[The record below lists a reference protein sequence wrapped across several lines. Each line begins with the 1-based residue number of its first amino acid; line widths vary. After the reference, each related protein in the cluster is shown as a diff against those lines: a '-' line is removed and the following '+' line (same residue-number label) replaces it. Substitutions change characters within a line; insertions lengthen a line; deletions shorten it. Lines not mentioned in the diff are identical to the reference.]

1 MVVGLG
7 DKIDIGEIGNYIKYA
22 LESKDFDCAK
32 LACGIIS
39 DLSGSMEQRM
49 NEYLD
54 DFVPCLH
61 NILRDQEID
70 RKIKLPALHALG
82 DLCVYCGE
90 QFNQKY
96 LAGTLV
102 ILSLAARMSTQV
114 QAYQHDADTLEFLE
128 DLREEIIDQYITILI
143 AAGDT
148 NCLAHFNTYLESV
161 FDFLEETVKIEGYN
175 SPRRM

>member
-1 MVVGLG
+1 MIKVGHLVEKPLAANIIQVIIQLFKQAERVTENGLIAFQGMVVGLG
-7 DKIDIGEIGNYIKYA
+7 EKIDISEIGNYIKYA
-22 LESKDFDCAK
+22 LESKDYDCAK

-39 DLSGSMEQRM
+39 DLSGSMEKRM
-49 NEYLD
+49 TEYLD
-54 DFVPCLH
+54 DFGPCLH

-90 QFNQKY
+90 QFNQKF

-114 QAYQHDADTLEFLE
+114 
-128 DLREEIIDQYITILI
+128 
-143 AAGDT
+143 
-148 NCLAHFNTYLESV
+148 
-161 FDFLEETVKIEGYN
+161 
-175 SPRRM
+175 

>member
-1 MVVGLG
+1 MIKVGHLVEKPLAANIIQVIIQLFKQAERVTENGLIAFQGMVVGLG
-7 DKIDIGEIGNYIKYA
+7 EKIDISEIGNYIKYA
-22 LESKDFDCAK
+22 LESKDYDCAK

-39 DLSGSMEQRM
+39 DLSGSMEERM
-49 NEYLD
+49 TEYLD

-90 QFNQKY
+90 QFNQKF

-114 QAYQHDADTLEFLE
+114 
-128 DLREEIIDQYITILI
+128 
-143 AAGDT
+143 
-148 NCLAHFNTYLESV
+148 
-161 FDFLEETVKIEGYN
+161 
-175 SPRRM
+175 